1 MVSARTG
8 LFERF
13 ARATE
18 LVIGSKWAFITAVLG
33 ISLWGASG
41 PIFGFSDT
49 WQLVCNTAT
58 TIITTLVV
66 FLIQH
71 TQTKDTISMHLKID
85 ELIRVT
91 GAANNK
97 LIGAQNF
104 SDSEL
109 SEATRE
115 LKQQVEGS

>member
-41 PIFGFSDT
+41 PI
-49 WQLVCNTAT
+49 T